1 MTVSI
6 TLVRHARSEA
16 NEAEI
21 WQGQGDAPLSKNGIR
36 QAAALGRRLAGRR
49 FDLVVSSDLSRAH
62 DTARATGQT
71 VDTDPAWREMNL
83 GYWEGR
89 TFAEVSEEHPDLL
102 EAIRAGEAVKFGK
115 VGESIQ
121 EFEERAQAAL
131 ASVADRVGSGS
142 VLVVTHGGLI
152 DAIAGRLIGRTGRRT
167 YPIVTNTSMTEVR
180 FETIGEEPPRFRLQ
194 SFNDATHLGW
204 DEGFLGRMRAE
215 GKPVIGFVRHGVTRA
230 NKDRRIQGQTC
241 WGLDDE
247 GRDQA
252 VRFAQSYGRVDRLWS
267 SPIQRAMETA
277 AAIAP
282 PDAIPDDDLMEMG
295 FGTWEGVGYDEL
307 IATGDETVRKV
318 FLEGED
324 LPRGGAERFVDVAKR
339 MRTFLDRAAPKASER
354 VLAVSHGAAIKS
366 LIAGMHDRGTDI
378 NRDLAVSHNTGV
390 THIVL
395 TEQGPWLADWSV
407 APHLTALES
416 GT

>member
-1 MTVSI
+1 
-6 TLVRHARSEA
+6 
-16 NEAEI
+16 
-21 WQGQGDAPLSKNGIR
+21 
-36 QAAALGRRLAGRR
+36 
-49 FDLVVSSDLSRAH
+49 
-62 DTARATGQT
+62 
-71 VDTDPAWREMNL
+71 
-83 GYWEGR
+83 
-89 TFAEVSEEHPDLL
+89 
-102 EAIRAGEAVKFGK
+102 
-115 VGESIQ
+115 
-121 EFEERAQAAL
+121 
-131 ASVADRVGSGS
+131 
-142 VLVVTHGGLI
+142 
-152 DAIAGRLIGRTGRRT
+152 
-167 YPIVTNTSMTEVR
+167 
-180 FETIGEEPPRFRLQ
+180 
-194 SFNDATHLGW
+194 
-204 DEGFLGRMRAE
+204 
-215 GKPVIGFVRHGVTRA
+215 
-230 NKDRRIQGQTC
+230 
-241 WGLDDE
+241 
-247 GRDQA
+247 
-252 VRFAQSYGRVDRLWS
+252 
-267 SPIQRAMETA
+267 META

-339 MRTFLDRAAPKASER
+339 MRTFLDRAAPGPNER

-366 LIAGMHDRGTDI
+366 LIAGMHDRGSDI